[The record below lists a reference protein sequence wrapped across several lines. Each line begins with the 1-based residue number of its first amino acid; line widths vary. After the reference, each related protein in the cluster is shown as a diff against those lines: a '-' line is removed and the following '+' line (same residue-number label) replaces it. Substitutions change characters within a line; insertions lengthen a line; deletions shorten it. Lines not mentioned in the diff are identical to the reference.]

1 MLVEPTAN
9 GYRPANERSSIKRC
23 QFSSPLAIDMLLT
36 RTTAWPASLR
46 VKPVEGALGIFEMTW
61 SFKGPDGRATFE
73 WIQIDGTL
81 GVRWR
86 LIGDHSIFKRP

>member
-1 MLVEPTAN
+1 M
-9 GYRPANERSSIKRC
+9 
-23 QFSSPLAIDMLLT
+23 
-36 RTTAWPASLR
+36 
-46 VKPVEGALGIFEMTW
+46 KPVEGALGIFEMTW